1 MTISRKGMGAPWPRL
16 GFLLF
21 CLFLVGS
28 LQRLEAAP
36 TSLDE
41 LLGATRQA
49 RQEEE
54 RLHKEREAAFLAQ
67 RDKRA
72 ALLAEARAEHQRLSK
87 AAADLSASF
96 DANEKKLA
104 ALQQTLESRSGSLGE
119 IFGVVKQVSGDVASV
134 LHNSMITAQYPD
146 RDGVLSD
153 LSQAKTLPSM
163 DKLEAFWYE
172 MLREMT
178 ETAHVSRFKAKV
190 IRSSG
195 QPKETQV
202 VRIGP
207 FTAVADGQYLTYLP
221 STKQLTELSR
231 QPSGRLHAMAES
243 LGKATSGFVK
253 AVVDPSRGVI
263 LALYSQ
269 RPTLPERINQGGI
282 VAYVIITVGL
292 IGALLAAFQFFHLW
306 TVGGRVKRQLRQLK
320 EPRPDN
326 PLGRVLGV
334 FRGNPAQLQNKESA
348 EVLELRLSEA
358 VLREMPALER
368 FQSFLKLAVAAGPL
382 LGLVGTVVG
391 MIVTFQSMTE
401 SGAGDPQIMAAGISQ
416 AMVNTVLGLGVA
428 VPLLFVNAALAA
440 RSKSIIQVLDEQ
452 AAGMLAERLEAEIH
466 A

>member
-1 MTISRKGMGAPWPRL
+1 MSRSSQGKRNMLLSRGLLACVLALGIGARL
-16 GFLLF
+16 H
-21 CLFLVGS
+21 
-28 LQRLEAAP
+28 AAP
-36 TSLDE
+36 ATLDE
-41 LLGATRQA
+41 LLRATRQA
-49 RQEEE
+49 RQEEI
-54 RLHKEREAAFLAQ
+54 LMNKKREAAFMAQREQRAAMLAQ
-67 RDKRA
+67 
-72 ALLAEARAEHQRLSK
+72 ARAEHERLSK
-87 AAADLSASF
+87 DAAALSARF
-96 DANEKKLA
+96 DDNEKKLT

-119 IFGVVKQVSGDVASV
+119 IFGVVKQVSGDVASI
-134 LHNSMITAQYPD
+134 LHNSMITAQYPE

-153 LSQAKTLPSM
+153 LAQAKTLPSM
-163 DKLEAFWYE
+163 GKLEAFWFE

-178 ETAHVSRFKAKV
+178 ETAHVSRFKTKV
-190 IRSSG
+190 IQASG
-195 QPKETQV
+195 EPKEADV

-221 STKQLTELSR
+221 STRQLAELSR
-231 QPSGRLHAMAES
+231 QPSGRLRTMAES
-243 LGKATSGFVK
+243 LSKATSGFVQ

-269 RPTLPERINQGGI
+269 RPTLGERIEQGGI

-292 IGALLAAFQFFHLW
+292 IGALLAVYQFVHLW
-306 TVGGRVKRQLRQLK
+306 VVGGRVKRQLRQPK
-320 EPRPDN
+320 EPRTDN

-334 FRGNPAQLQNKESA
+334 FKGDPARLQDKESA

-440 RSKSIIQVLDEQ
+440 RSKSIVQILDEQ
-452 AAGMLAERLEAEIH
+452 AAGLLAERLEAEIH

>member
-1 MTISRKGMGAPWPRL
+1 MSITKRHGIIAALCRNLPFGLLLMGP
-16 GFLLF
+16 F
-21 CLFLVGS
+21 VQ
-28 LQRLEAAP
+28 LQAAP
-36 TSLDE
+36 MSLDE
-41 LLGATRQA
+41 LLRTTRQA

-54 RLHKEREAAFLAQ
+54 RMHKEREAAFLAQ

-96 DANEKKLA
+96 DANEKKLTE
-104 ALQQTLESRSGSLGE
+104 LQQTLESRSGSLGE

-146 RDGVLSD
+146 RDGVLND

-163 DKLEAFWYE
+163 GKLEAFWYE

-178 ETAHVSRFKAKV
+178 ETAHVSRFRAKV
-190 IRSSG
+190 IQASG
-195 QPKETQV
+195 EPRETQV

-207 FTAVADGQYLTYLP
+207 FTAVADGKYLTYLP
-221 STKQLTELSR
+221 TTRQLTELSR
-231 QPSGRLHAMAES
+231 QPSGHLRAMASS
-243 LGKATSGFVK
+243 LGEATTGFVK

-269 RPTLPERINQGGI
+269 RPTLVERINQGGV

-292 IGALLAAFQFFHLW
+292 IGALLAVFQFFHLW
-306 TVGGRVKRQLRQLK
+306 SVGGRVKRQLRQLK
-320 EPRPDN
+320 EPRADN
-326 PLGRVLGV
+326 PLGRVIGV
-334 FRGNPAQLQNKESA
+334 FKGDPVRLQDKESA

-358 VLREMPALER
+358 VLRELPALER
-368 FQSFLKLAVAAGPL
+368 FQSFLKLTVAAGPL

-440 RSKSIIQVLDEQ
+440 RSRSIIQVLDEQ
-452 AAGMLAERLEAEIH
+452 AAGLLAERLEAEIH

>member
-1 MTISRKGMGAPWPRL
+1 MSCLSQGKSTMLLGRGLLAWSLAMGTWAQL
-16 GFLLF
+16 H
-21 CLFLVGS
+21 
-28 LQRLEAAP
+28 AAP
-36 TSLDE
+36 ASLDE
-41 LLGATRQA
+41 LLRATRQA
-49 RQEEE
+49 RQEEA
-54 RLHKEREAAFLAQ
+54 RLNKEREAAFLAQ

-87 AAADLSASF
+87 DSAALSARF
-96 DANEKKLA
+96 DDNEKKLT
-104 ALQQTLESRSGSLGE
+104 ALQQALENRSGSLGE
-119 IFGVVKQVSGDVASV
+119 IFGVVKQVSGDVASI

-153 LSQAKTLPSM
+153 LSQARTLPSM
-163 DKLEAFWYE
+163 GKLEAFWYE

-178 ETAHVSRFKAKV
+178 ETAHVSRFKTRV
-190 IRSSG
+190 ILASG
-195 QPKETQV
+195 EPKETQV

-207 FTAVADGQYLTYLP
+207 FTAVADGHYLTYLP
-221 STKQLTELSR
+221 STRQLTELSR

-243 LGKATSGFVK
+243 LSKATSGFVK

-269 RPTLPERINQGGI
+269 RPTLLERINQGGI
-282 VAYVIITVGL
+282 VAYVIITVGV
-292 IGALLAAFQFFHLW
+292 IAALLAVYQFFHLW
-306 TVGGRVKRQLRQLK
+306 AVGGRVKRQLRQIK
-320 EPRPDN
+320 EPKPNN
-326 PLGRVLGV
+326 PLGRVLGA
-334 FRGNPAQLQNKESA
+334 FKGDPARLQDKESA

-358 VLREMPALER
+358 VLREMPALDR

-440 RSKSIIQVLDEQ
+440 RSKSILQILDEQ
-452 AAGMLAERLEAEIH
+452 AAGLLAERLEAEIH